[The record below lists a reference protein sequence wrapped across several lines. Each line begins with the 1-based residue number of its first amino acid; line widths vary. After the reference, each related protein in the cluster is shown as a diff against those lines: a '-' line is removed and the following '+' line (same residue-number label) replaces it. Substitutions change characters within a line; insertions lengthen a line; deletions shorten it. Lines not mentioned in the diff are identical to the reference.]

1 MAGLTGLF
9 ILVVGEIFAGPL
21 MGWMGVPLE
30 VREASELYLRV
41 YLLGMPGMTLYDF
54 LSAIYRSHGN
64 VRTPLLSLVT
74 ASIVNIAGNLL
85 AVFLGFG
92 LAGVVIVTAIANYI
106 SSGLLLRLLRYEHGV
121 LHFYPGAIRVR
132 MEDIKE
138 ILRVGVPA
146 GIQGMVF
153 NFSNLVIQSAINSEG
168 SLAMA
173 ASAAAYVLEINTYPF
188 INAFGQ
194 AVTTFTSQNFGAG
207 NIKRCLNVVKK
218 GLTLNFGFTCFL
230 TVLVFLAARPFLEVF
245 GLEPDAMELGMM
257 RVHIIIG
264 FYFLSSIYESLA
276 ASMRGFGNSLAPALG
291 MLVSIVGTR
300 MLWLATVYEADPTF
314 RNIMWCYPLSWFAA
328 DVLIGGLFV
337 REMGKQKRLAK
348 FDVEREPFAF
358 RKDYLKQGAHGVSEE
373 DPPHGGE
380 SCKRLSS
387 CLIRARPEWLSRPRT
402 RLSSQKTWR
411 VKTVRPAP
419 SLLSK
424 ARFLSFKSDFYGKD
438 SHSSNQIQ
446 PCHAVFSFRTRYSAS
461 IRLCQGGDRKPGIF
475 HKH

>member
-1 MAGLTGLF
+1 MSRAQINMLEGSLVGPIFQFAIPVAMIGILQQMFNTADIMVLGRFVGTEALAAVGNNAPVIGVLVNLFLGISLGANVLIARKLGGGRLKEASEAIHTTVLMAGLTGLF

-92 LAGVVIVTAIANYI
+92 LAGVVTVTAIANYI

-245 GLEPDAMELGMM
+245 GLEPDAMELSMM

-348 FDVEREPFAF
+348 
-358 RKDYLKQGAHGVSEE
+358 
-373 DPPHGGE
+373 
-380 SCKRLSS
+380 
-387 CLIRARPEWLSRPRT
+387 I
-402 RLSSQKTWR
+402 
-411 VKTVRPAP
+411 
-419 SLLSK
+419 
-424 ARFLSFKSDFYGKD
+424 
-438 SHSSNQIQ
+438 
-446 PCHAVFSFRTRYSAS
+446 
-461 IRLCQGGDRKPGIF
+461 
-475 HKH
+475 